1 MGPLEAVGTVFSKYA
16 MFRGRAPRSEYWWFY
31 LFEIIAFTV
40 FIAIDLSF
48 LMNDPI
54 VLNDPTKI
62 DFFSLFTL
70 YYTLISFI
78 PRLAV
83 TVRRLHDAGMSGFLI
98 LAYFVPFVGWLIMLV
113 LMMMPS
119 ENDENI
125 HGTPYRPMGGRASRA
140 NVGGQQK
147 HDPMQGYAH
156 LMQND
161 QKVPEEV
168 LVARQEARKAEVRK
182 LYEERVLGV
191 KAART

>member
-1 MGPLEAVGTVFSKYA
+1 MMGPLEAVGSVFSKYA

-31 LFEIIAFTV
+31 LFEIFAFIALV
-40 FIAIDLSF
+40 AIDLSF
-48 LMNDPI
+48 VMNDPI

-62 DFFSLFTL
+62 DIFSLFTL
-70 YYTLISFI
+70 YYAIISFI

-98 LAYFVPFVGWLIMLV
+98 LVLFVPFVGWLILTV

-119 ENDENI
+119 ESDENI
-125 HGTPYRPMGGRASRA
+125 HGTPYRPMGSARVDKKGI
-140 NVGGQQK
+140 K

-156 LMQND
+156 LMQNN

-168 LVARQEARKAEVRK
+168 LAARQEARKAEVRR

-191 KAART
+191 KAAQ